1 MKIALFI
8 FRFGPSHGSILQTY
22 ALTRILES
30 MGHKVTIIDRQRP
43 ITVYKRFM
51 AFGAIVKRLLT
62 MNFHFDEIRLT
73 EFPKEVMSKLNIFI
87 DKELRAQTKTVSREW
102 ELRKIGRKKYDAYI
116 VGSDQTWRP
125 KYVYN
130 IYNYF
135 LDFVPTIRNVKRLA
149 YAASFGTSEW
159 EYDEEQGCKCKQLVR
174 LFNGVSVR
182 EDDGVGLCREHF
194 GLEAQHVLDPTMLL
208 KAEDYLRVIKRT
220 AKQESFV
227 GYNFLDF
234 TDEKMR
240 IVVKVSDALGI
251 PQKQINS
258 MTEKPGASLQERI
271 APSIDEWISGI
282 ANADFVIADS
292 FHATVFSI
300 IFHRPFI
307 TIANERRGL
316 SRFTSLLKMLGLE
329 NRMVTNE
336 TQVDEK
342 LIREII
348 DWEKIDEKMQERKI
362 MSLRFLSSSLNNE

>member
-1 MKIALFI
+1 MKIGLFI
-8 FRFGPSHGSILQTY
+8 FRFGPSHGSVLQTY
-22 ALTRILES
+22 ALTRTLES
-30 MGHKVTIIDRQRP
+30 LGHEVTIIDRQRP
-43 ITVYKRFM
+43 VTLHKRLM
-51 AFGAIVKRLLT
+51 VLGAIIKRLLSL
-62 MNFHFDEIRLT
+62 NFNFDEIRLS
-73 EFPKEVMSKLNIFI
+73 EFPKDVMSNINLFI
-87 DKELRAQTKTVSREW
+87 DKELRTQTLTVSRES
-102 ELRKIGRKKYDAYI
+102 ELKRIGKADYDAYI

-135 LDFVPTIRNVKRLA
+135 LDFVPANRNVKRLA

-159 EYDEEQGCKCKQLVR
+159 EYNEEQGSKCKQLVS

-194 GLEAQHVLDPTMLL
+194 DVNAQHVLDPTMLL
-208 KAEDYLRVIKRT
+208 KADDYLKVIKR
-220 AKQESFV
+220 ASKQESFV

-240 IVVKVSDALGI
+240 IVAKVSDALGM

-329 NRMVTNE
+329 DRLVTKE
-336 TQVDEK
+336 IQVSRE
-342 LIREII
+342 LIEQEI
-348 DWEKIDEKMQERKI
+348 DWNRTDVLLEALMKQSI
-362 MSLRFLSSSLNNE
+362 SFLTKNLC